1 MPRTLT
7 TGPAGQ
13 TRPQPA
19 PRIDTTWTF
28 TRSADGSIAIVTRWH
43 FEDENGRLGLR
54 LPPAARSGT

>member
-1 MPRTLT
+1 MSQTLT
-7 TGPAGQ
+7 TSTAGQ

-43 FEDENGRLGLR
+43 FEDENARLGLK
-54 LPPAARSGT
+54 LPQAAPFRT